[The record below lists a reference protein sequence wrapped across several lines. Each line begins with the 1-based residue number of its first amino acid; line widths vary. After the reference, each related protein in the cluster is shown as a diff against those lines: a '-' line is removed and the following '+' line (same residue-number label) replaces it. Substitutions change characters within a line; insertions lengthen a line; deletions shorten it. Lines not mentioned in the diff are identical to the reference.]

1 MSLQVDTV
9 FIWVT
14 DLDESVDWYQLV
26 GFEPGPR
33 YGTWQVMSVEG
44 DTRFALHQGI
54 REPGPS
60 TSVPSFRVEDLQREI
75 DRLANLGIEPI
86 DEITDSGTARFVTF
100 VDPDGNEIQ
109 LLER

>member
-14 DLDESVDWYQLV
+14 DLDESLDWYQLV

-33 YGTWQVMSVEG
+33 YGTWQVISVEG

>member
-14 DLDESVDWYQLV
+14 DLDESLDWYQLV

-60 TSVPSFRVEDLQREI
+60 TSVPSFLVEDLQREI

-100 VDPDGNEIQ
+100 LDPDGNEIQ

>member
-1 MSLQVDTV
+1 MVHGVDTV
-9 FIWVT
+9 FIWVN
-14 DLDESVDWYQLV
+14 DLEESLDWYRQV

-33 YGTWQVMSVEG
+33 YGTWQVMNVEG
-44 DTRFALHQGI
+44 ETRFALHQGI

-60 TSVPSFRVEDLQREI
+60 TSVSSFRVDDLQAEI
-75 DRLANLGIEPI
+75 DRLARLGIEPS

-109 LLER
+109 LLQR